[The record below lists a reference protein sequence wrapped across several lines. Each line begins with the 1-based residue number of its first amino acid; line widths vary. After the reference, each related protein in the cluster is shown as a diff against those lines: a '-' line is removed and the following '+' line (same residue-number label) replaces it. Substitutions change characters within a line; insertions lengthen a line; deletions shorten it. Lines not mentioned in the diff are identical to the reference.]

1 VPFTLMQRDYPCK
14 TALYI
19 LDSKVSPAGSR
30 FTNGRYTRWARQYTR
45 QVNRIIQ
52 RLIRLNDGVAE
63 TIDSKQSFVIS
74 TNLPGGTRLIRRV
87 VHSAGKPGGGRKR
100 KKPGRPS
107 RGPVQMKYG
116 VAVPQHVRHAYELDT
131 ESGTTFWADAVKKEI
146 DSLLAL
152 GRFLFHH
159 PGYKPNSD
167 YQFAKLSMILE
178 VKQDGRRKARLVA
191 GGHMIDPMGINSCST
206 VVKCI
211 SVRLLAL
218 IAHCDNLKILCGDI
232 GNAFITADCL
242 EKVYSRAGSEFGDK
256 D

>member
-1 VPFTLMQRDYPCK
+1 MSHIADNSTDDELFSGIEGHEWNDGVLKFRVQWVIGEFSTVPFTLMQRDYPCK

-74 TNLPGGTRLIRRV
+74 TNLPGGTRLICRV
-87 VHSAGKPGGGRKR
+87 VHSAGKPGGGRNR
-100 KKPGRPS
+100 KKPGRLS

-116 VAVPQHVRHAYELDT
+116 VAVPQNVCHAYELDT
-131 ESGTTFWADAVKKEI
+131 ESGTTFWADAIKKEI

-152 GRFLFHH
+152 GRFSFHH
-159 PGYKPNSD
+159 PGYKPNLE
-167 YQFAKLSMILE
+167 YQWAAEGLPCRWRPY
-178 VKQDGRRKARLVA
+178 D
-191 GGHMIDPMGINSCST
+191 
-206 VVKCI
+206 
-211 SVRLLAL
+211 
-218 IAHCDNLKILCGDI
+218 
-232 GNAFITADCL
+232 
-242 EKVYSRAGSEFGDK
+242 
-256 D
+256 